1 MVQSV
6 AAAVPAEAVLAAAR
20 LAGILEARRCQ
31 VNPRSAVR
39 AECPKEYLAS
49 AHATAA
55 VACFSPELA
64 EVGLVNNA
72 CLAGL
77 DE

>member
-1 MVQSV
+1 M
-6 AAAVPAEAVLAAAR
+6 AAVVPAEAVLPAAR

-49 AHATAA
+49 AHATPA
-55 VACFSPELA
+55 VACFSPELS
-64 EVGLVNNA
+64 EVVLVNGANA
-72 CLAGL
+72 CLASL